1 MRNKVVIFVSN
12 LAGGGAEKVMVTVA
26 NGLSS
31 EGSKFT
37 LLQSM
42 QLE

>member
-12 LAGGGAEKVMVTVA
+12 LAGGGAEKVMVTVIMVYLQK
-26 NGLSS
+26 GQVH
-31 EGSKFT
+31 

-42 QLE
+42 VE